1 MRDNIYRK
9 DFVWNFI
16 SQCQLKCRIFVI
28 ALEDAA
34 DIHQRANYLKRPQM
48 MRRKR
53 NHLQKKHSQGDYV
66 GVKKALE
73 EGKPPNWTQV
83 YSFGES
89 KVSNRT
95 CLMEAVRGEHVDVV
109 ELLVRQPK
117 IKLNTQDELGMT
129 ALHYAC
135 LRSNMQ
141 IVKILLRHPKLNPNI
156 REHGDLSPLELSVAN
171 GHHNVVHILLDS
183 SHVRLDTNTATGLSL
198 EELAG

>member
-1 MRDNIYRK
+1 MELYLPVEMSHLCDCFGRRGRYSSTSKLPQKTPNDEK
-9 DFVWNFI
+9 E
-16 SQCQLKCRIFVI
+16 KETP
-28 ALEDAA
+28 AEKAEAEDIW
-34 DIHQRANYLKRPQM
+34 DLC
-48 MRRKR
+48 
-53 NHLQKKHSQGDYV
+53 SQGDYV

-135 LRSNMQ
+135 LQSNMQ